1 MRLRIFAA
9 LFITAVILV
18 AGINLCAL
26 QANAAPS
33 GPPQAKS
40 AQTTPAPATTPAGG
54 SQLEDPT
61 KKLGAFVGKW
71 ETEGTF
77 TNGPKTSTTLECR
90 WSPQGSY
97 LVCDQLVRMGA
108 AGDHRQ
114 FTVYS
119 YNSKA
124 GNYSF
129 TTLSDPGAKPT
140 TGGITIKDN
149 LWTYDDSSFESNG
162 KKTVIRVTN
171 EFTNPKTE
179 VFKVVTSEDNG
190 ATWKPVLQG
199 VARKVGD

>member
-1 MRLRIFAA
+1 MRVRTLAA
-9 LFITAVILV
+9 LLTTAVILV
-18 AGINLCAL
+18 ASLHL
-26 QANAAPS
+26 
-33 GPPQAKS
+33 S
-40 AQTTPAPATTPAGG
+40 ATQSSAAPAT
-54 SQLEDPT
+54 QNDDPT

-71 ETEGTF
+71 ETEGSF
-77 TNGPKTSTTLECR
+77 TSGQKTSTTLECR

-97 LVCDQLVRMGA
+97 LVCDQLVRMGGA
-108 AGDHRQ
+108 DQRQ

-129 TTLSDPGAKPT
+129 TTLADPGAKPT
-140 TGGITIKDN
+140 TGGITIKGN
-149 LWTYDDSSFESNG
+149 LWTYDDSSFEANG

-171 EFTNPKTE
+171 EFTDAKTE

-190 ATWKPVLQG
+190 ATWKTMLQG